1 MECTYPPLVEI
12 GENLEFHDLMRE
24 WIRVI
29 GLGVYFGTAGF
40 LYFLEFIE
48 ILLVQ
53 SLLLRVLVICL
64 RVLLGPT
71 LHGCSLSGVFLMV
84 DDAALRLLDNPNVW
98 TDGRLVL
105 VKVSGA
111 SSSGAGFYAI
121 FRARVGV
128 ITSGATL
135 MMNSTG
141 RIINSCAGYCSV
153 PGPLQTVR
161 RAELWK
167 VVLTLQASDALTW
180 GVVDLNVIRHVGRV
194 YVLVSW

>member
-1 MECTYPPLVEI
+1 MFGIVTFWVSLFPCRFCGCLDGDGHLFWECTYPPLVEI

-98 TDGRLVL
+98 TDGRHVL

-111 SSSGAGFYAI
+111 SSSGAGFYAHLSCQ
-121 FRARVGV
+121 AR
-128 ITSGATL
+128 SHHKW
-135 MMNSTG
+135 
-141 RIINSCAGYCSV
+141 RHFDD
-153 PGPLQTVR
+153 
-161 RAELWK
+161 ELYRK
-167 VVLTLQASDALTW
+167 D
-180 GVVDLNVIRHVGRV
+180 
-194 YVLVSW
+194 Y